1 MALKKDAVWQKIRNF
16 APLFGVVRALVR
28 YIECRVRRFSQGEDG
43 HVSGE
48 ERHMILARSKAS
60 R

>member
-16 APLFGVVRALVR
+16 APLFGVVRALLR
-28 YIECRVRRFSQGEDG
+28 YIECRVGRLCRGGGG
-43 HVSGE
+43 HESGE